1 MNRAQRTRTQGSRVQ
16 KSQGSGVLGLP
27 AREGR
32 AEEQLDIGIGFLGFW
47 GFVLMVTVIWQE
59 LSGAS
64 AWGWALLLA
73 VVVVIMALMF
83 RSRARLQ
90 RKAQD

>member
-1 MNRAQRTRTQGSRVQ
+1 MSKTQREQAQKNQNT
-16 KSQGSGVLGLP
+16 GVFGLP

-32 AEEQLDIGIGFLGFW
+32 AAEQLDIGIGFLGFW

-64 AWGWALLLA
+64 AWGWALLLGL
-73 VVVVIMALMF
+73 VVLVMALMF

-90 RKAQD
+90 HKNQD